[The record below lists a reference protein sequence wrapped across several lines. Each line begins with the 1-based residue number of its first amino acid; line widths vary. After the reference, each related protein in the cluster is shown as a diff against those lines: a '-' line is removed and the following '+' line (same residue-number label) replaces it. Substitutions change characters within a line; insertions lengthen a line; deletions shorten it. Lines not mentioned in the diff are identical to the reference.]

1 MKTIT
6 YQTDKRHSSV
16 IQKYGC
22 LFKSIG
28 YFSKKDISIEEQNSI
43 WDRLVRNGSI
53 TGDLNGDGDVD
64 DELESIILDHDAVS
78 VALGSDIEYLDAH
91 FPPETPIPTN
101 CVAIGCFK
109 WKHTHFGV
117 LDRNKNVVYDPI
129 PNSNTVKNGKLIS
142 LRLYKIKKG
151 NKK

>member
-43 WDRLVRNGSI
+43 WDMLVRNGAI
-53 TGDLNGDGDVD
+53 TGDLNGDGDVELKQLRSLKAIMSEATEE
-64 DELESIILDHDAVS
+64 DEEIYNEIEAEIQAKREEIRGLED
-78 VALGSDIEYLDAH
+78 
-91 FPPETPIPTN
+91 
-101 CVAIGCFK
+101 
-109 WKHTHFGV
+109 
-117 LDRNKNVVYDPI
+117 
-129 PNSNTVKNGKLIS
+129 
-142 LRLYKIKKG
+142 G
-151 NKK
+151 N